1 MGTSLTSASA
11 VIDDGDQCTGFF
23 PRYTWPFKNICPNTS
38 ICAPSYSGRSVRYG
52 SSQSAQTP

>member
-38 ICAPSYSGRSVRYG
+38 I
-52 SSQSAQTP
+52 